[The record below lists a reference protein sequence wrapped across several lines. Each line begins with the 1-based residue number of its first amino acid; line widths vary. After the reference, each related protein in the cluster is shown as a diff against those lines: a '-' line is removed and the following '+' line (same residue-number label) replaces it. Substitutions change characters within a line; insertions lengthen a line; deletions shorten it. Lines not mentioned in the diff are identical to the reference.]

1 LHFLTDLTELNRSQ
15 IMSNKN
21 WGNALKNSGKILA
34 HLSHI
39 PGTSSSGENGM
50 GEYQFKNY
58 SNNFG
63 AFGLKIGWG
72 VKTSMRAYGEDVKDP
87 SQSMSLSTKL
97 GLLEGSV
104 SGKLTG
110 GEATIGVGTFMDGPT
125 ALRTAAGVVGA
136 TGAVAALPTA
146 GASAV
151 GGTAIATGLMALA
164 EVLEKSG
171 FKLEAKAGFQV
182 NLGIDSKTGNYYI
195 RINTEKS
202 GKAGTDGGVIND
214 FGEGSGR
221 SWQIVF
227 DGKGDWG
234 SSNLE
239 ALFADDPKDKKK
251 KRPGIGDGGGDAGND
266 ATAPQ
271 LRDPLVLD
279 LDGDGIETVGT
290 DGGSVILFDHDADGV
305 KTGTGWV
312 KSDDALLVLDLNGN
326 GTIDSGRELFGVDT
340 LKRNGQLATD
350 GFDAIRDLDA
360 NNDRK
365 INAADSV
372 FANLRIWR
380 DLNQDGISQANEL
393 STLNQN
399 NIIEIGLD
407 ANAARINHG
416 NGNVQTATGFYT
428 RSNGTKGIVA
438 NLDFKVDNFNRE
450 FTVEIVPVDPVNAVP
465 NLKGSG
471 RVRDLS
477 DAMTLSPDLRAWVAT
492 YAEKKTRQGQIE
504 MLDGFVE
511 RWASTSD
518 MQSLQQQANALSGS
532 GVRLTYRLE
541 GLTQGTAAY
550 DSFIQKLGVVERF
563 MGFTYAGPRGEARY
577 TPLAANSGNITV
589 QMQSDQVAG
598 ILLAYERFKTDTY
611 ESLLLPT
618 RYGQYQIGTADMINA
633 QSIEASFSSAIATN
647 ARDGIIDLI
656 EFISAAGLNLL
667 QNEYGWNATGFLID
681 QINAAP
687 DIGFY
692 SQDSSSLSVRTGG
705 SGLTRGTA
713 LADLMVGT
721 AGADWLRGNAGDDI
735 LLGKGGNDTLEGGA
749 GNDILDGGSG
759 HDVLYGGDGNDD
771 MLGGDGN
778 DVLHGENGN
787 DVLEGGAG
795 NDALYGGAGIDMLE
809 GGAGN
814 DNLSGGA
821 GNDTLDGGDGDDV
834 LNGETGI
841 DYLYGGSGNDTLEGG
856 DGNDV
861 LEGGD
866 GNDRLTGGAGDD
878 TLEGGAGNDALL
890 GGDGND
896 ALKGGAGNDTLTGG
910 IGNDVLEGG
919 NGEDTLSGGMGDD
932 VLEGGGGN
940 DSLLGYTG
948 NDTYRF
954 AVGAGV
960 DRIMDYDP
968 TAGNTDVV
976 TFAGVASTA
985 LTALER
991 KGNDLVIKYGTSDQL
1006 TVREYFRSAG
1016 YKIEQFKFSDG
1027 VTWDE
1032 AAIMSRVITT
1042 GDTSDGNNPISG
1054 TNGNDTLWGTA
1065 LADTIDGGN
1074 GDDQI
1079 WAQAGDD
1086 KLLGGAGNDSLWGG
1100 EGADTL
1106 LGGAGNDVLL
1116 GENGDDTL
1124 DGGDGDDTLS
1134 GHAGSDILDGGS
1146 GVDTLYGGAG
1156 SDILDGGSGNDTI
1169 WGGDDEDVL
1178 LGGAGNDLLLGEG
1191 GDDVLDGGAGNDN
1204 LGEGQGNDTYLFAVG
1219 AGEDRIY
1226 ALGSGGTDVVIFKD
1240 VASTALTALELN
1252 RRNQRDLVIK
1262 YGTSDQ
1268 LTVENY
1274 FGNGG
1279 ANVIE
1284 QFKFSDGVTWDVA
1297 AISSRM
1303 MTIGSDVDDRIYGID
1318 SSTNRIYGLAGND
1331 ELRGGA
1337 LADLLDG
1344 GDGNDSVSGL
1354 AGDDTLLGGAGN
1366 DTLSGGDGNDVL
1378 DGGVGNDR
1386 LEGGAGNDTYLFAV
1400 GAGVDRIL
1408 DEDSTAGNTDVV
1420 TFTGVASTAVTA
1432 VERSLG
1438 GDLVI
1443 KYGASD
1449 QLTVEYFFHHR
1460 NYEIEQFKFSDG
1472 VTWDA
1477 AAIKSRAI
1485 TYGDANDNTI
1495 GSISNLSN
1503 RIYGLGGN
1511 DQLYGQNL
1519 ADTLDGG
1526 AGNDSLWGGAGN
1538 DTLYGGAGNDTLDG
1552 DAGDDTL
1559 DGGTGNDTYRFGR
1572 GSGKDTINNYDATGS
1587 ENDRV
1592 VIGAGVSENQ
1602 IWFKRMDNDLQLTLI
1617 GTDDMLTVRNWYSDS
1632 AHRVDGFDL
1641 GSGKRLLEG
1650 QVDALVSAMASFA
1663 PPAPGQT
1670 SIPTAYQTALNP
1682 VIAANWK

>member
-1 LHFLTDLTELNRSQ
+1 
-15 IMSNKN
+15 MSNKN

-63 AFGLKIGWG
+63 AFGMKIGWG

-687 DIGFY
+687 DIGLY
-692 SQDSSSLSVRTGG
+692 SQDSSSLSVRTAG

-713 LADLMVGT
+713 LADLLVGT
-721 AGADWLRGNAGDDI
+721 AGANTLRGDAGDDI
-735 LLGKGGNDTLEGGA
+735 LLGKGGNDLLEGGA
-749 GNDILDGGSG
+749 GNDVLDGGAG
-759 HDVLYGGDGNDD
+759 IDWLYGGDGNDD
-771 MLGGDGN
+771 MLGGEGDDILDG
-778 DVLHGENGN
+778 GNGN
-787 DVLEGGAG
+787 DVLEGGDGIDILWGGDG
-795 NDALYGGAGIDMLE
+795 NDMLE
-809 GGAGN
+809 GGAGI
-814 DNLSGGA
+814 DYLHGGD
-821 GNDTLDGGDGDDV
+821 GNDVLDGGSGDDL

-841 DYLYGGSGNDTLEGG
+841 DYLYGGDGNDTLTGGSGNDTLE
-856 DGNDV
+856 
-861 LEGGD
+861 
-866 GNDRLTGGAGDD
+866 
-878 TLEGGAGNDALL
+878 
-890 GGDGND
+890 
-896 ALKGGAGNDTLTGG
+896 GGAGNDTLTGG
-910 IGNDVLEGG
+910 SGNDTLEGGAGNDTLYGGIGNDVLEGG
-919 NGEDTLSGGMGDD
+919 AGNDSLEGGMGDD

-960 DRIMDYDP
+960 DRIMDYDT

-1006 TVREYFRSAG
+1006 TVREYFSSAG
-1016 YKIEQFKFSDG
+1016 YTIEQFKFSDD

-1032 AAIMSRVITT
+1032 AAIRSRVINI
-1042 GDTSDGNNPISG
+1042 GDDNNRINGSDGGG
-1054 TNGNDTLWGTA
+1054 TIYGTV
-1065 LADTIDGGN
+1065 LADTIVGGN
-1074 GDDQI
+1074 GNDRLLGNPGDDTLLGG
-1079 WAQAGDD
+1079 AGDD
-1086 KLLGGAGNDSLWGG
+1086 TLYGSDGADILNGGAGNDSLSGDSGHDILNGGDGDDQLWGG
-1100 EGADTL
+1100 AGDNALE
-1106 LGGAGNDVLL
+1106 GGAGND
-1116 GENGDDTL
+1116 TL
-1124 DGGDGDDTLS
+1124 
-1134 GHAGSDILDGGS
+1134 
-1146 GVDTLYGGAG
+1146 
-1156 SDILDGGSGNDTI
+1156 

-1178 LGGAGNDLLLGEG
+1178 LGGAGNDLLLGAG

-1204 LGEGQGNDTYLFAVG
+1204 LAEGQGNDTYLFAVG

-1226 ALGSGGTDVVIFKD
+1226 SLGSGGTNVVIFKD
-1240 VASTALTALELN
+1240 VASTALTALERN
-1252 RRNQRDLVIK
+1252 GRNQRDLVIK

-1274 FGNGG
+1274 FGSSFG
-1279 ANVIE
+1279 NVIE
-1284 QFKFSDGVTWDVA
+1284 QFKFSDGVTWDAA

-1303 MTIGSDVDDRIYGID
+1303 MTIGSDVYDRIYGID

-1337 LADLLDG
+1337 LADMLDG
-1344 GDGNDSVSGL
+1344 GDGNDSLSGL

-1408 DEDSTAGNTDVV
+1408 DGDRTAGNTDVV

-1526 AGNDSLWGGAGN
+1526 AGNDRLWGGAGN
-1538 DTLYGGAGNDTLDG
+1538 DTLDGGAGNDTLDG
-1552 DAGDDTL
+1552 DAGDDTLDGGAGDDPL

-1617 GTDDMLTVRNWYSDS
+1617 GTNDMLTVRNWYSGS